1 MFENPLI
8 AGDRQ
13 DQLTALGFE
22 SEIVIIV
29 SQRAITIGCN
39 IAEEKI
45 LSFIAEIK
53 QYFVFKKTA
62 PLSAGF
68 VVGKNEVAG
77 HTEFEVDF
85 KIGVVAQIGGDIPE
99 GFFSRLIIEFEDQFF
114 HIAQSAGQFGTGF
127 DNDGILGSLC
137 PDISSELG
145 FFAESDDIS
154 LGIIIAFFIL
164 FPPIFAIP

>member
-29 SQRAITIGCN
+29 SQRVITIGRN

-45 LSFIAEIK
+45 LSFFIAEIK
-53 QYFVFKKTA
+53 QYAVSQKTA

-68 VVGKNEVAG
+68 VVGKDKVAG
-77 HTEFEVDF
+77 HTEFKVDF

-99 GFFSRLIIEFEDQFF
+99 GFFSRRVIEFEDQLF
-114 HIAQSAGQFGTGF
+114 HIFQTAGQFGTGF

-137 PDISSELG
+137 PASPKASLLVVFM
-145 FFAESDDIS
+145 FFLTVLLSFE
-154 LGIIIAFFIL
+154 F
-164 FPPIFAIP
+164 